1 MMIYEKHM
9 ADCNLADV
17 LFLLHKTGKKM
28 DACKKEEH
36 EMGLEGKELEELYL
50 RQYSG
55 AGEEYRL
62 FSTKVNETEYRLTM
76 HYLHRFLKPGD
87 RIIDIGAGCGVYT
100 NALANEG
107 YSIDAIDLHP
117 DNVARMKELF
127 KDAENINVHQ
137 ANAMDLKEF
146 QDDTYDLVLE
156 LGPVYHLHK
165 TPERIAAIKEAVRV
179 AKKGAPIF
187 VAFVLQDA
195 PLIQYIFQHEN
206 PAEEIK
212 TIGYERDTARV
223 TDNTGSSIYLD
234 TIPTIDEL
242 TELVLKEVPVTKGP
256 RFAQDGLSH
265 VIRDSVNNMSEASYN
280 EWLQYLIATAERA
293 DLMGYSNHV
302 VQVFIKN

>member
-1 MMIYEKHM
+1 
-9 ADCNLADV
+9 
-17 LFLLHKTGKKM
+17 
-28 DACKKEEH
+28 
-36 EMGLEGKELEELYL
+36 MGLEGKELEELYL

-76 HYLHRFLKPGD
+76 HYLHKFLKPGD

-127 KDAENINVHQ
+127 KE
-137 ANAMDLKEF
+137 EF
-146 QDDTYDLVLE
+146 QDDTYDLALE

-165 TPERIAAIKEAVRV
+165 TPERVAAIKEAVRV